1 MDFHV
6 RAKPKP
12 SSYIIYINN
21 SSICVLATD
30 PNNNKTIIQ
39 TTTNNRTTKKK
50 RKQFVL
56 TNRSNKKIK
65 NSKQILIEV
74 RIKNLQVVKTFY
86 FLYEMC
92 LSYTV
97 QNNSRKLRI
106 KVH

>member
-1 MDFHV
+1 MDFKV

-56 TNRSNKKIK
+56 TNRFNKKSKTAKIK
-65 NSKQILIEV
+65 MIEA
-74 RIKNLQVVKTFY
+74 RINNVQVVKKINF
-86 FLYEMC
+86 
-92 LSYTV
+92 
-97 QNNSRKLRI
+97 I
-106 KVH
+106 